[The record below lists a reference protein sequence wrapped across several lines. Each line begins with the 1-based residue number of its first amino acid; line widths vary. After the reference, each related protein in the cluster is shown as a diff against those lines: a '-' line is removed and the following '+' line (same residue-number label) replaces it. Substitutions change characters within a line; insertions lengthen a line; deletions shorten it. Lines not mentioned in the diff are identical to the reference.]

1 MAQMMLSPITHALSS
16 QKSGFTKGAS
26 QLLLET
32 HILSDPIV
40 QLFRYSFIIAPPP
53 IPSFLIISDAF
64 SKSTKT
70 P

>member
-32 HILSDPIV
+32 HILSDPIA
-40 QLFRYSFIIAPPP
+40 QLFRYS
-53 IPSFLIISDAF
+53 LV
-64 SKSTKT
+64 
-70 P
+70 

>member
-32 HILSDPIV
+32 HILGDPIA
-40 QLFRYSFIIAPPP
+40 QLFRYS
-53 IPSFLIISDAF
+53 LV
-64 SKSTKT
+64 
-70 P
+70 